1 MKKFLT
7 LTIIAIIA
15 LIIGVYGTIRGIL
28 EISYSLKLNFKNKD
42 SKNIKKF
49 IKLFRHA

>member
-15 LIIGVYGTIRGIL
+15 LIGLSVSVNAATTLQEQIDAATSCDTITL
-28 EISYSLKLNFKNKD
+28 DKNYT
-42 SKNIKKF
+42 
-49 IKLFRHA
+49 